1 MKKMYDTNLRAG
13 ELRELQEEIR
23 SFIKSLPDVERK
35 PDPMSEEAYFYGL
48 RNFAHFHGARHI
60 DIRLS
65 SSKQEEALR
74 TGKALEHHYAPQ
86 LGWVSCILETKD
98 HVDSTR
104 QLIKQAY
111 DYCVAPNIT
120 AKQVKQEKD
129 RK

>member
-23 SFIKSLPDVERK
+23 SFIKLLPDVERK

-48 RNFAHFHGARHI
+48 RNFAHLNGARHI

-111 DYCVAPNIT
+111 DHCVAPT
-120 AKQVKQEKD
+120 YTSQTSET
-129 RK
+129 RKG